1 MSKSKLIEGL
11 FIVAATMISVLEH
24 WNRWSKPLLPE
35 RFIMARK
42 DRSHYA
48 KKYEAGAVVDPMLRD
63 ALLKSAAEGKLACKV
78 AFDVANRLGV
88 LPDAVG
94 RAADILELRL
104 VECQLGLFDHPPK
117 RRDGKPAE
125 SVAPEMKKAILTGL
139 VNERLPCKTAWE
151 IAEQLGIK
159 KVEAGAACDAIG
171 IRIKPCQLGAF

>member
-11 FIVAATMISVLEH
+11 FIAAATMISVLEH
-24 WNRWSKPLLPE
+24 WNRWSKPLPPE

-48 KKYEAGAVVDPMLRD
+48 KKHKPDAVVDPVLRD
-63 ALLKSAAEGKLACKV
+63 ALLKSASDGKLACKV
-78 AFDVANRLGV
+78 VFDVADRLDV

-104 VECQLGLFDHPPK
+104 AKCQLGLFDHPPK
-117 RRDGKPAE
+117 KKIVKPAD
-125 SVAPEMKKAILTGL
+125 SVPPEMKKAILTRI
-139 VNERLPCKTAWE
+139 VNERLPCKTAWD

-159 KVEAGAACDAIG
+159 KVEVGAACDAMG

>member
-1 MSKSKLIEGL
+1 
-11 FIVAATMISVLEH
+11 
-24 WNRWSKPLLPE
+24 
-35 RFIMARK
+35 MARE

-48 KKYEAGAVVDPMLRD
+48 KKHEAGAVVDPVLRD

-94 RAADILELRL
+94 RAADLLELRL
-104 VECQLGLFDHPPK
+104 AKCQLGLFDHPPK
-117 RRDGKPAE
+117 KKIIKPAD
-125 SVAPEMKKAILTGL
+125 SIPPEMKKAILTGL

-151 IAEQLGIK
+151 IAEQLGIRK
-159 KVEAGAACDAIG
+159 MEVGAACDAMG